1 MEPKNLL
8 IIMSDEH
15 NPKVMGCAGHPFIR
29 TPNLDRLAA
38 RGTRFTAAYTTS
50 PICVPA
56 RAAFALGKYIHQVGY
71 WDNVDAYEGAT
82 PSWHHHLRARGHQ
95 VTSIGKLHF
104 RGMPGDDHGLSQE
117 IVPMHIYQGRG
128 DIKMLIR
135 NPPPLRKG
143 GTKLAKSAGPG
154 ESSYTVYDRDIAAQ
168 SQVWLH
174 QQGEREQRE
183 GSPAKPW
190 VLFVSLVA
198 PHFPLT
204 APPEHYYG
212 YWRRELPM
220 PKLYDKS
227 QRPSHPYVRDY
238 AEISMYDQGFDGP
251 ESVKRALAGYFGLV
265 SAVDENIGKVLA
277 ALEHSGLAA
286 NTRVL
291 YTSDHGDNNG
301 ARGLWGKSTMYEE
314 AAGVPLILAGPDVPA
329 GRRNGTPASHVDVL
343 PLALQCVGA
352 NDPELRAGC
361 PGVSLLD
368 MAREAER
375 DRAVLSE
382 YHTMGSKSAVFML
395 RDARYKYVHYLDGY
409 PPQLFDMAN
418 DPEELVDLGADP
430 AGRATVRAMEA
441 KLREFCD
448 PQDVDRRAK
457 QRQMELLERFGGYDA
472 AMKTGDLG
480 YTPAPG
486 SRPDFNP

>member
-1 MEPKNLL
+1 MQPKNLL
-8 IIMSDEH
+8 ILMSDEH
-15 NPKVMGCAGHPFIR
+15 NPKVMGCTGHPFIR

-38 RGTRFTAAYTTS
+38 RGTRFTSAYTTS

-71 WDNVDAYEGAT
+71 WDNVDAYEGAA
-82 PSWHHHLRARGHQ
+82 PSWHHHLRAQGHE
-95 VTSIGKLHF
+95 VVSIGKLHF
-104 RGMPGDDHGLSQE
+104 RGMPGDDHGLTEE
-117 IVPMHIYQGRG
+117 IVPMHIFQGRG

-135 NPPPLRKG
+135 NPPPPRKG
-143 GTKLAKSAGPG
+143 GVKLAKSAGPG
-154 ESSYTVYDRDIAAQ
+154 ESSYTVYDRDIAARA
-168 SQVWLH
+168 QVWL
-174 QQGEREQRE
+174 QERGERQRRE
-183 GSPAKPW
+183 GAPAKPW

-204 APPEHYYG
+204 APPEHYYE
-212 YWRRELPM
+212 YWQRELPM
-220 PKLYDKS
+220 PKLYAKD
-227 QRPSHPYVRDY
+227 QRPAHPYVRDY

-251 ESVKRALAGYFGLV
+251 QSVKRALAGYFGLV

-277 ALEHSGLAA
+277 ALEHSGLGAD
-286 NTRVL
+286 TRVL

-314 AAGVPLILAGPDVPA
+314 AAGVPLILAGPEVPA
-329 GRRNGTPASHVDVL
+329 GKRVATPASHVDVH

-352 NDPELRAGC
+352 SELSPREGY
-361 PGVSLLD
+361 PGVSLFEL
-368 MAREAER
+368 ARAPDRER
-375 DRAVLSE
+375 TVLSE
-382 YHTMGSKSAVFML
+382 YHTMGAKSAVFMV

-409 PPQLFDMAN
+409 PPQLFDLNN

-430 AGRATVRAMEA
+430 ASRALVQAMQA
-441 KLREFCD
+441 KLRAFCD
-448 PQDVDRRAK
+448 PDEVDRRAK
-457 QRQMELLERFGGYDA
+457 QRQMELLERFGGYEE

-486 SRPDFNP
+486 SRPDFSP